1 MVKKPFIVNAFD
13 LLTAFMVGGKLE
25 IKAPPAWD
33 RVKDFLLE
41 NNRWEFCRAYPM
53 LCEIYG
59 EAAT

>member
-41 NNRWEFCRAYPM
+41 NKRWEFCRAYPM
-53 LCEIYG
+53 LCEI
-59 EAAT
+59 